1 MKLEDL
7 KGKVV
12 DVISING
19 TIYSE
24 VELVDIDERN
34 NGVFIRD
41 NPLYGSAYPEPY
53 FVSSIAEIKR
63 VIYEDEIKELEE
75 RVKAA
80 HQEAAQQEAAKA
92 KVSPVRKNILF
103 KQSKK

>member
-1 MKLEDL
+1 MKLEEL
-7 KGKVV
+7 KGQIV

-24 VELVDIDERN
+24 VELVDIDERSH
-34 NGVFIRD
+34 GVFIRD

-63 VIYEDEIKELEE
+63 VIYEDEVKELES
-75 RVKAA
+75 RVKQA
-80 HQEAAQQEAAKA
+80 HEDAAKKEATQA
-92 KVSPVRKNILF
+92 KVSPVRKSLLF
-103 KQSKK
+103 KQNKK

>member
-7 KGKVV
+7 KGQIV
-12 DVISING
+12 DVLSING

-24 VELVDIDERN
+24 VELVDVDERN
-34 NGVFIRD
+34 HGVFIRD

-75 RVKAA
+75 RVKLA
-80 HQEAAQQEAAKA
+80 HEEASKKEATLA
-92 KVSPVRKNILF
+92 KVSPVRKSIF

>member
-1 MKLEDL
+1 MKLEEL
-7 KGKVV
+7 KGMIV

-24 VELVDIDERN
+24 VELVDVDERN
-34 NGVFIRD
+34 HGVFIRD

-75 RVKAA
+75 RVKLA
-80 HQEAAQQEAAKA
+80 HEEAGKKEATLA
-92 KVSPVRKNILF
+92 KVSPVRKSIF